1 MADSLASLKVLIG
14 VDDSDSA
21 RAAVSHVLRVFPG
34 PDRPRLTLVHVLV
47 QKIPPHLEFI
57 DPSMVWDG
65 AGLPTALQTETA
77 EQVARDK
84 QVAAARVREI
94 FRDLEGGRWPEERL
108 TVIVVEGGFTR
119 AAIAEVLT
127 YQARETGADVVV
139 VGRTHHGALHDALI
153 KSTGQRLVQAC
164 KATAA
169 WVVGAARQAV

>member
-1 MADSLASLKVLIG
+1 MAESLASLKVLVG

-21 RAAVSHVLRVFPG
+21 TAAVAHVLRVFPG
-34 PDRPRLTLVHVLV
+34 PERPQLVLVHVLV

-77 EQVARDK
+77 EHVARDK
-84 QVAAARVREI
+84 QAAAERVREI
-94 FRDLEGGRWPEERL
+94 FRDLDGGRWPEERL
-108 TVIVVEGGFTR
+108 TITVVEGGFTR

-127 YQARETGADVVV
+127 FQAREVNADIVV

-169 WVVGAARQAV
+169 WVVGAPRPTA